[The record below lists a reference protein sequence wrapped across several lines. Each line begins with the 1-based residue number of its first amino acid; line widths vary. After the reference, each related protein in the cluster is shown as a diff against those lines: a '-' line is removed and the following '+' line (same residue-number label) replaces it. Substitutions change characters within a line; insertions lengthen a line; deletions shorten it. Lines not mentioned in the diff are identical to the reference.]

1 MAVKI
6 IRASVADV
14 NVIAPLFDRY
24 RQFYGQES
32 NLEGA
37 TKFLV
42 ERLTRQQSVVF
53 FATEESVSR
62 PNGLGFVQLYPSFS
76 SVQMKSIWIL
86 NDIFV
91 AKDARRSGVGRLL
104 MNAALS
110 FAQSSGATRLVLST
124 AKDNV
129 AARSLYFSLGY
140 GLDDAFDHL
149 KLCITSAKSPS

>member
-6 IRASVADV
+6 IRARVEDV
-14 NVIAPLFDRY
+14 NAIAALFDSY
-24 RQFYGQES
+24 RRFYGEES

-37 TKFLV
+37 AQFLV

-53 FATEESVSR
+53 FATEGSGSR
-62 PNGLGFVQLYPSFS
+62 PNALGFVQLYPSFS

-91 AKDARRSGVGRLL
+91 AKVARRLGVGHLL

-110 FAQSSGATRLVLST
+110 LAQSSGAARLVLST

-140 GLDDAFDHL
+140 VLDDAFDHL
-149 KLCITSAKSPS
+149 KLSITSAKSPS